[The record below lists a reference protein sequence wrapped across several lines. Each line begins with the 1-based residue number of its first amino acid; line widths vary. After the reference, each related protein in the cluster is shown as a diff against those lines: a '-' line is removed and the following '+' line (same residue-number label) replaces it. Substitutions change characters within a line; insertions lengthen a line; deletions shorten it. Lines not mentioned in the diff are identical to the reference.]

1 MILVTGSDGFIGSR
15 IVQHLDTFAF
25 DGSRI
30 NICYGLDPSSS
41 PNLFRNRYDFTAPV
55 RDFGGFEMIEWRNI
69 DVIFHMGA
77 ISSTT
82 ERNVDRI
89 YKYNVDFSIRLMEK
103 AIEYKI
109 PIYYAS
115 SGAVFGNNNYHEYN
129 PLNYYSL
136 AKLTVDYWV
145 QEHIDEFEKVVG
157 FRFFNVYGDEAG
169 KGNFDISPIWRYSQ
183 QAKNEGKITFWEGS
197 ERTSRDFIW
206 VDDVVDVVTSE
217 YLGGK
222 EIESGIYEL
231 GTGWAVNFETIAEA
245 VSKKYNVPIERVP
258 MPDKI
263 KGGYQ
268 NYTKARNQLNL
279 NQNDLMNVEKYI
291 ADKL

>member
-15 IVQHLDTFAF
+15 IVEKLQSS
-25 DGSRI
+25 GV
-30 NICYGLDPSSS
+30 CYQLDPKSS
-41 PNLFRNRYDFTAPV
+41 PSS
-55 RDFGGFEMIEWRNI
+55 FGPMNFWEDEVPWTNIE
-69 DVIFHMGA
+69 VIFHMGA

-103 AIEYKI
+103 VIQYKI

-206 VDDVVDVVTSE
+206 VDDVVDVVTHE
-217 YLGGK
+217 FLGSNDKGLSFYVP
-222 EIESGIYEL
+222 SGIYEL